1 MEKQLLS
8 ALENLQHSYA
18 QQQNEWQNSYAS
30 LQSMFD
36 TTLNHY
42 TQNQQENAQL
52 SEQVTRL
59 QQQVEDLNKQVISL
73 SETLPLLLR

>member
-1 MEKQLLS
+1 
-8 ALENLQHSYA
+8 
-18 QQQNEWQNSYAS
+18 
-30 LQSMFD
+30 MFD

-59 QQQVEDLNKQVISL
+59 QQQVEDLNRQVISL
-73 SETLPLLLR
+73 SDKLPLLLR